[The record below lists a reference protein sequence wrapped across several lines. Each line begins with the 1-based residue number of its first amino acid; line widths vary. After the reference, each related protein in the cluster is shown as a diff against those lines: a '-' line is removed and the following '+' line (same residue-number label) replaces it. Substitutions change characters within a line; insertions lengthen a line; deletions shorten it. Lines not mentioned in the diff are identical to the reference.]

1 MSQDISSTQQV
12 DQPQPK
18 FNLSDL
24 ENRIT
29 TIYNAIT
36 IGLKGIEGQPT
47 NMFKAANSDLQE
59 LLAIVSKCKADLQP
73 IDIENKVYEQMV
85 IDKLQTEK
93 PVFSVCGVQLWEQGK
108 LAGTSLYSTVVKA
121 RTIRDICNKEYARL
135 GVNHEAKIVNYPV
148 F

>member
-18 FNLSDL
+18 FNLTDL
-24 ENRIT
+24 EHTVGRCYDLVLNFTKHLPVQNDNLVEVNRR
-29 TIYNAIT
+29 
-36 IGLKGIEGQPT
+36 
-47 NMFKAANSDLQE
+47 LQE
-59 LLAIVSKCKADLQP
+59 LLSIVNKHKTDLQP

-85 IDKLQTEK
+85 VDKLQTEK